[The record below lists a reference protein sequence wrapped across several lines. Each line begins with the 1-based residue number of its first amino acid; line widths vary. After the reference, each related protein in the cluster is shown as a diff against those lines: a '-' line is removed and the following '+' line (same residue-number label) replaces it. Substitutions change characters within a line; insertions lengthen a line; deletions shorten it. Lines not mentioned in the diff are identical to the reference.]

1 MKLILASNNKNKLR
15 EFKEILEPHG
25 FEVVSQSEA
34 GADIEVEETGTTFEE
49 NAYLKAKAIYDMFHL
64 PVIADDSGLE
74 VDALNGAPG
83 IYSARYA
90 EEGKRCA
97 RVLSEL
103 EGVPDEKRTARFKC
117 CICYIDAS
125 GEKHVVTGVC
135 EGKIGYEKL
144 GTNGFGYDPIFM
156 YGDKSFAE
164 ISAEEKN
171 KVSHR
176 SDALRKFEEVIKG
189 VK

>member
-1 MKLILASNNKNKLR
+1 M
-15 EFKEILEPHG
+15 
-25 FEVVSQSEA
+25 
-34 GADIEVEETGTTFEE
+34 
-49 NAYLKAKAIYDMFHL
+49 
-64 PVIADDSGLE
+64 
-74 VDALNGAPG
+74 
-83 IYSARYA
+83 
-90 EEGKRCA
+90 
-97 RVLSEL
+97 
-103 EGVPDEKRTARFKC
+103 PDEKRTARFKC